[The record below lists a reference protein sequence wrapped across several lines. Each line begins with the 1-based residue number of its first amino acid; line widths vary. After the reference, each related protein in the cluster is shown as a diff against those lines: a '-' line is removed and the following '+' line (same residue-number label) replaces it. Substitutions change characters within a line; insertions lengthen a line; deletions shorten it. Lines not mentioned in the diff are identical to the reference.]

1 MKTTQL
7 LRLISIINS
16 LFIIPACS
24 AQNPSENLMEEVL
37 EDLSVNNDINNSVN
51 SLNWEN
57 ELEELSNR
65 LQEPVNLNSATR
77 EQLEQFPFLSDIQI
91 EHLLAYIYIHGQME
105 TIYELQLV
113 EELDRQTIQY
123 LLPFVCIKAINNEPA
138 FRWKTMLKDAG
149 RYGKNE
155 VLTRLDIPFYK
166 RKGYEHTYLGPSVYN
181 SVKYTFRY
189 RDQLYAGGVAEKDA
203 GEPFAALHNS
213 YGYDYYSFYLLL
225 QNCGR
230 LKSLAV
236 GNYRLSF
243 GQGLVMSTDYLM
255 GKTIYASSFN
265 NRSTGI
271 KRHSSTDEYNYFRG
285 VATTVALTKRL
296 SVSAFYSHRNMDG
309 VVTDGE
315 ITSVYKTGL
324 HRSRKEADKKNLL
337 TSQLTGG
344 NVSYQQNHI
353 RLGITGVYYVFNRPY
368 EPELTG
374 YSKYNIHGNHFYNLG
389 IDYAY
394 RWRRFSFQGETAI
407 GKQGWASLNRL
418 QYSPVQDIQFMLIH
432 RFYSYDYWAMY
443 AHSFGEG
450 STVQNEQGYYV
461 GLETTPFSH
470 WRFFVSFDLFSF
482 PWKKYR
488 INKPSR
494 GTDGLIQATFTPRT
508 NLSMYLKYRYKQK
521 ERDLTGSKG
530 TLTLPIFHHQL
541 RYRLNYS
548 LNDVFSSRTTLDYN
562 HFHSQDRAAT
572 KGYQVTQM
580 ISSQLPWTRLFAD
593 VQGSYFC
600 TDDYDSRVYVSE
612 KGLLYTFYTPSFQGR
627 GFRCA
632 VRLRYE
638 LNKHWLFITKFGETI
653 YLNRNEIGSGND
665 LIYGNKKADIQMQ
678 LRIKFFS
685 NFGIPLLVPYTKD
698 FERITQF

>member
-521 ERDLTGSKG
+521 ERDLTGNKG

-678 LRIKFFS
+678 LRIKF
-685 NFGIPLLVPYTKD
+685 
-698 FERITQF
+698 

>member
-113 EELDRQTIQY
+113 EELDRQSIQY

-203 GEPFAALHNS
+203 GEPFAALHNR

-418 QYSPVQDIQFMLIH
+418 QYSPVQDIQFILIH

-678 LRIKFFS
+678 LRIKF
-685 NFGIPLLVPYTKD
+685 
-698 FERITQF
+698 

>member
-1 MKTTQL
+1 
-7 LRLISIINS
+7 
-16 LFIIPACS
+16 
-24 AQNPSENLMEEVL
+24 MEEVL

-324 HRSRKEADKKNLL
+324 HRSRKEADKKSLL

-678 LRIKFFS
+678 LRIKF
-685 NFGIPLLVPYTKD
+685 
-698 FERITQF
+698 

>member
-155 VLTRLDIPFYK
+155 VLTRLNIPFYK

-203 GEPFAALHNS
+203 GEPFAALHNR

-418 QYSPVQDIQFMLIH
+418 QYSPVQDIQFILIH

-678 LRIKFFS
+678 LRIKF
-685 NFGIPLLVPYTKD
+685 
-698 FERITQF
+698 

>member
-1 MKTTQL
+1 MKTIQL

-16 LFIIPACS
+16 LLIIPACS

-203 GEPFAALHNS
+203 GEPFAALHNR

-418 QYSPVQDIQFMLIH
+418 QYSPVQDIQFILIH

-678 LRIKFFS
+678 LRIKF
-685 NFGIPLLVPYTKD
+685 
-698 FERITQF
+698 

>member
-155 VLTRLDIPFYK
+155 VLTRLNIPFYK

-203 GEPFAALHNS
+203 GEPFAALHNR

-418 QYSPVQDIQFMLIH
+418 QYSPVQDIQFILIH

-653 YLNRNEIGSGND
+653 YLNRNEIGSDND

-678 LRIKFFS
+678 LRIKF
-685 NFGIPLLVPYTKD
+685 
-698 FERITQF
+698 

>member
-1 MKTTQL
+1 
-7 LRLISIINS
+7 
-16 LFIIPACS
+16 
-24 AQNPSENLMEEVL
+24 MEEVL

-612 KGLLYTFYTPSFQGR
+612 KGLLYTFYTPSFQCR
-627 GFRCA
+627 GFRSA

-638 LNKHWLFITKFGETI
+638 LNKHSLFITKFGETI

-678 LRIKFFS
+678 LRIKF
-685 NFGIPLLVPYTKD
+685 
-698 FERITQF
+698 

>member
-1 MKTTQL
+1 
-7 LRLISIINS
+7 
-16 LFIIPACS
+16 
-24 AQNPSENLMEEVL
+24 MEEVL

-203 GEPFAALHNS
+203 GEPFAALHNR

-230 LKSLAV
+230 LKLLAV

-309 VVTDGE
+309 VVTDGD

-665 LIYGNKKADIQMQ
+665 LIYGNKKADVQMQ
-678 LRIKFFS
+678 LRIKF
-685 NFGIPLLVPYTKD
+685 
-698 FERITQF
+698 

>member
-665 LIYGNKKADIQMQ
+665 LIYGNRKADIQMQ
-678 LRIKFFS
+678 LRIKF
-685 NFGIPLLVPYTKD
+685 
-698 FERITQF
+698 

>member
-24 AQNPSENLMEEVL
+24 AQNPSENLIEEVL

-203 GEPFAALHNS
+203 GEPFAALHNR

-265 NRSTGI
+265 NRSAGI

-580 ISSQLPWTRLFAD
+580 ISSQLPWSRLFAD

-612 KGLLYTFYTPSFQGR
+612 KGLLYTFYIPSFQGR

-678 LRIKFFS
+678 LRIKF
-685 NFGIPLLVPYTKD
+685 
-698 FERITQF
+698 

>member
-7 LRLISIINS
+7 FRLISIINS

-24 AQNPSENLMEEVL
+24 AQNPSQSLIEDIF
-37 EDLSVNNDINNSVN
+37 EDLSVNNSVDN
-51 SLNWEN
+51 AVNEPNWEN
-57 ELEELSNR
+57 ELEELSVR
-65 LQEPVNLNSATR
+65 LHEPVDLNRATR
-77 EQLEQFPFLSDIQI
+77 QQLEQFPFLSDIQI
-91 EHLLAYIYIHGQME
+91 EHLLAYIYVHGQMK
-105 TIYELQLV
+105 TLYELQLI
-113 EELDRQTIQY
+113 EDMDRQTIQY
-123 LLPFVCIKAINNEPA
+123 LLPFVCIKAINNESS
-138 FRWKTMLKDAG
+138 FRWKTMLKSAMK
-149 RYGKNE
+149 YGKNE
-155 VLTRLDIPFYK
+155 VITRIDIPFYK

-562 HFHSQDRAAT
+562 HFHSQDRAANI
-572 KGYQVTQM
+572 GYQVTQM
-580 ISSQLPWTRLFAD
+580 ISSQLPWARLFAD
-593 VQGSYFC
+593 VQGSYFF
-600 TDDYDSRVYVSE
+600 TDDYDSRVYASE
-612 KGLLYTFYTPSFQGR
+612 SGLLYMFYTPSFQGC
-627 GFRCA
+627 GFRCS
-632 VRLRYE
+632 VRFRYE
-638 LNKHWLFITKFGETI
+638 LNKHWLFITKFGETV
-653 YLNRNEIGSGND
+653 YLDRNEIGSGND
-665 LIYGNKKADIQMQ
+665 LICGNKKADVQMQ
-678 LRIKFFS
+678 LRIKF
-685 NFGIPLLVPYTKD
+685 
-698 FERITQF
+698 

>member
-24 AQNPSENLMEEVL
+24 AQNPSENLIEEVL

-203 GEPFAALHNS
+203 GEPFAALHNR

-265 NRSTGI
+265 NRSAGI

-337 TSQLTGG
+337 TSQSTGG

-678 LRIKFFS
+678 LRIKF
-685 NFGIPLLVPYTKD
+685 
-698 FERITQF
+698 

>member
-1 MKTTQL
+1 
-7 LRLISIINS
+7 
-16 LFIIPACS
+16 
-24 AQNPSENLMEEVL
+24 MEEVL

-166 RKGYEHTYLGPSVYN
+166 RKGYEHIYLGPSVYN

-678 LRIKFFS
+678 LRIKF
-685 NFGIPLLVPYTKD
+685 
-698 FERITQF
+698 

>member
-203 GEPFAALHNS
+203 GEPFAALHNR

-271 KRHSSTDEYNYFRG
+271 KKHSSTDEYNYFRG

-394 RWRRFSFQGETAI
+394 RWHRFSFQGETAI

-678 LRIKFFS
+678 LRIKF
-685 NFGIPLLVPYTKD
+685 
-698 FERITQF
+698 

>member
-1 MKTTQL
+1 
-7 LRLISIINS
+7 
-16 LFIIPACS
+16 
-24 AQNPSENLMEEVL
+24 MEEVL

-203 GEPFAALHNS
+203 GEPFAALHNR

-271 KRHSSTDEYNYFRG
+271 KRHSSTDEYNYFHG

-353 RLGITGVYYVFNRPY
+353 RLDITGVYYVFNRPY

-418 QYSPVQDIQFMLIH
+418 LYSPVQDIQFMLIH

-494 GTDGLIQATFTPRT
+494 GMDGLIQATFTPRT

-678 LRIKFFS
+678 LRIKF
-685 NFGIPLLVPYTKD
+685 
-698 FERITQF
+698 

>member
-1 MKTTQL
+1 
-7 LRLISIINS
+7 
-16 LFIIPACS
+16 
-24 AQNPSENLMEEVL
+24 MEEVL

-203 GEPFAALHNS
+203 GEPFAALHNR

-353 RLGITGVYYVFNRPY
+353 RLGITGIYYVFNRPY

-418 QYSPVQDIQFMLIH
+418 QYSPVQDIQFILIH

-678 LRIKFFS
+678 LRIKF
-685 NFGIPLLVPYTKD
+685 
-698 FERITQF
+698 

>member
-155 VLTRLDIPFYK
+155 VLTRLDILFYK

-678 LRIKFFS
+678 LRIKF
-685 NFGIPLLVPYTKD
+685 
-698 FERITQF
+698 

>member
-7 LRLISIINS
+7 IRLISIINS

-203 GEPFAALHNS
+203 GEPFAALHNR

-230 LKSLAV
+230 LKLLAV

-271 KRHSSTDEYNYFRG
+271 KKHSSTDEYNYFRG

-678 LRIKFFS
+678 LRIKF
-685 NFGIPLLVPYTKD
+685 
-698 FERITQF
+698 

>member
-1 MKTTQL
+1 
-7 LRLISIINS
+7 
-16 LFIIPACS
+16 
-24 AQNPSENLMEEVL
+24 MEEVL

-638 LNKHWLFITKFGETI
+638 LNKHL
-653 YLNRNEIGSGND
+653 S
-665 LIYGNKKADIQMQ
+665 LIHI
-678 LRIKFFS
+678 
-685 NFGIPLLVPYTKD
+685 
-698 FERITQF
+698 

>member
-65 LQEPVNLNSATR
+65 LQELVNLNSATR

-678 LRIKFFS
+678 LRIKF
-685 NFGIPLLVPYTKD
+685 
-698 FERITQF
+698 

>member
-1 MKTTQL
+1 MKTIQL

-65 LQEPVNLNSATR
+65 MQEPVNLNVATR

-203 GEPFAALHNS
+203 GEPFAALHNR

-265 NRSTGI
+265 NRSAGI
-271 KRHSSTDEYNYFRG
+271 KSHSSTDEYNYFRG

-309 VVTDGE
+309 VVT
-315 ITSVYKTGL
+315 
-324 HRSRKEADKKNLL
+324 
-337 TSQLTGG
+337 
-344 NVSYQQNHI
+344 
-353 RLGITGVYYVFNRPY
+353 
-368 EPELTG
+368 
-374 YSKYNIHGNHFYNLG
+374 
-389 IDYAY
+389 
-394 RWRRFSFQGETAI
+394 
-407 GKQGWASLNRL
+407 
-418 QYSPVQDIQFMLIH
+418 
-432 RFYSYDYWAMY
+432 
-443 AHSFGEG
+443 
-450 STVQNEQGYYV
+450 
-461 GLETTPFSH
+461 
-470 WRFFVSFDLFSF
+470 
-482 PWKKYR
+482 
-488 INKPSR
+488 
-494 GTDGLIQATFTPRT
+494 
-508 NLSMYLKYRYKQK
+508 
-521 ERDLTGSKG
+521 
-530 TLTLPIFHHQL
+530 
-541 RYRLNYS
+541 
-548 LNDVFSSRTTLDYN
+548 
-562 HFHSQDRAAT
+562 
-572 KGYQVTQM
+572 
-580 ISSQLPWTRLFAD
+580 
-593 VQGSYFC
+593 
-600 TDDYDSRVYVSE
+600 E
-612 KGLLYTFYTPSFQGR
+612 K
-627 GFRCA
+627 
-632 VRLRYE
+632 
-638 LNKHWLFITKFGETI
+638 
-653 YLNRNEIGSGND
+653 
-665 LIYGNKKADIQMQ
+665 
-678 LRIKFFS
+678 
-685 NFGIPLLVPYTKD
+685 
-698 FERITQF
+698 

>member
-1 MKTTQL
+1 
-7 LRLISIINS
+7 
-16 LFIIPACS
+16 
-24 AQNPSENLMEEVL
+24 MEEVL

-77 EQLEQFPFLSDIQI
+77 DQLEQFPFLSDIQI

-203 GEPFAALHNS
+203 GEPFAALHNR

-230 LKSLAV
+230 LKLLAV

-271 KRHSSTDEYNYFRG
+271 KKHSSTDEYNYFRG

-678 LRIKFFS
+678 LRIKF
-685 NFGIPLLVPYTKD
+685 
-698 FERITQF
+698 

>member
-1 MKTTQL
+1 
-7 LRLISIINS
+7 
-16 LFIIPACS
+16 
-24 AQNPSENLMEEVL
+24 MEEVL

-203 GEPFAALHNS
+203 GEPFAALHNR

-678 LRIKFFS
+678 QRMNKTI
-685 NFGIPLLVPYTKD
+685 I
-698 FERITQF
+698 

>member
-1 MKTTQL
+1 
-7 LRLISIINS
+7 
-16 LFIIPACS
+16 
-24 AQNPSENLMEEVL
+24 MEEVL

-418 QYSPVQDIQFMLIH
+418 QYSPVQDIQFIFPVKIQLD
-432 RFYSYDYWAMY
+432 SMY

-678 LRIKFFS
+678 LRIKF
-685 NFGIPLLVPYTKD
+685 
-698 FERITQF
+698 

>member
-138 FRWKTMLKDAG
+138 FRWKTMLKSAMK
-149 RYGKNE
+149 YGKNE
-155 VLTRLDIPFYK
+155 VITHIDIPFYK

-678 LRIKFFS
+678 LRIKF
-685 NFGIPLLVPYTKD
+685 
-698 FERITQF
+698 

>member
-1 MKTTQL
+1 
-7 LRLISIINS
+7 
-16 LFIIPACS
+16 
-24 AQNPSENLMEEVL
+24 MEEVL

-203 GEPFAALHNS
+203 GEPFAALHNR

-230 LKSLAV
+230 LKLLAV

-271 KRHSSTDEYNYFRG
+271 KKHSSTDEYNYFRG

-548 LNDVFSSRTTLDYN
+548 LDDVFSSRTTLDYN

-678 LRIKFFS
+678 LRIKF
-685 NFGIPLLVPYTKD
+685 
-698 FERITQF
+698 

>member
-1 MKTTQL
+1 
-7 LRLISIINS
+7 
-16 LFIIPACS
+16 
-24 AQNPSENLMEEVL
+24 MEEVL

-51 SLNWEN
+51 SLDWEN

-203 GEPFAALHNS
+203 GEPFAALHNR

-265 NRSTGI
+265 NRSAGI

-353 RLGITGVYYVFNRPY
+353 RLGITGVYYVFNRLY

-461 GLETTPFSH
+461 GLETTPFNH

-678 LRIKFFS
+678 LRIKF
-685 NFGIPLLVPYTKD
+685 
-698 FERITQF
+698 